1 MYNYTPKPYTP
12 LVHWNIRFYFSAPYR
27 YSFSSDA
34 DSKRFEAVKAVLSE
48 LTPGEYGIVKAIIAK
63 PSGIRDLQDS
73 YIHERIK
80 ERGMNEK
87 NISRFYKLL
96 DYIDREIA
104 LKLGYID
111 HLN

>member
-27 YSFSSDA
+27 YKFSSDA
-34 DSKRFEAVKAVLSE
+34 DIKRFDAVKAVLSE

-73 YIHERIK
+73 YIAERIK
-80 ERGMNEK
+80 ERGMDEK
-87 NISRFYKLL
+87 IYHAFINCLIILTVKS
-96 DYIDREIA
+96 
-104 LKLGYID
+104 
-111 HLN
+111 H